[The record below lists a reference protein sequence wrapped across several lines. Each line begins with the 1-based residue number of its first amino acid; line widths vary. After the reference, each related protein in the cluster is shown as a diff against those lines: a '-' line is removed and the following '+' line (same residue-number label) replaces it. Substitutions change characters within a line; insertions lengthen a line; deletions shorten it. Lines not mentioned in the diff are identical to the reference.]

1 MTELIVAVF
10 LALIIS
16 SMCSLF
22 EAVLYSVPIRHI
34 ESLIAKGRKS
44 GIILKNLRLNIQRP
58 ITAILT
64 LNTIANTAGAAVAGA
79 AFASVFGHPKLGYF
93 SALFTL
99 AILIFSELLPKTAG
113 IIYNAMIAP
122 TIAYPMKI
130 LVWLFSPFIW
140 LSSLITGIFKKEHME
155 DIITG
160 EELRILSSLSL
171 RSGQIKPYQQKVIEN
186 ILLLESRRIKEIMTP
201 RTVVLSL
208 NKGMTVEE
216 ASKAFEHWEHSRYPV
231 YDKNKE
237 DIVGVVLTKELFI
250 NLSRGMKDK
259 RIGEIMRPVHFVVE
273 SARVSSVLF
282 EFIGSRQKLFVVL
295 DEYGGMSGVVTLEDI
310 LEDIL
315 GREIIDESDRI
326 IDKQEFARQR
336 VRRP

>member
-22 EAVLYSVPIRHI
+22 EAVLYSVPLRHI
-34 ESLIAKGRKS
+34 ESLIVQRRRS
-44 GIILKNLRLNIQRP
+44 GIILKDLRLDIQRP

-79 AFASVFGHPKLGYF
+79 AFASVFGHHSLGYF

-113 IIYNAMIAP
+113 VIYNAKIAP

-171 RSGQIKPYQQKVIEN
+171 RSGQIKPYQQKIIEN

-208 NKGMTVEE
+208 NKGMTVEA
-216 ASKAFEHWEHSRYPV
+216 ASKVFEHWEHSRYPV

-259 RIGEIMRPVHFVVE
+259 RIGEIMQPVHFVVE
-273 SARVSSVLF
+273 SAKASTVLF

-336 VRRP
+336 VRRL